1 MQIKEAVVIRIDN
14 LCKEKNI
21 KYNALAN
28 LAGITPSSVYSLMD
42 GSRNDAG
49 IIILKKICDAFE
61 ITIGEFFSDEVF
73 NNLEQE
79 IK

>member
-1 MQIKEAVVIRIDN
+1 MQIKEAVVIRIDS

-28 LAGITPSSVYSLMD
+28 LAGITPSSIYSLMD

-61 ITIGEFFSDEVF
+61 MTIGEFFAYEIF